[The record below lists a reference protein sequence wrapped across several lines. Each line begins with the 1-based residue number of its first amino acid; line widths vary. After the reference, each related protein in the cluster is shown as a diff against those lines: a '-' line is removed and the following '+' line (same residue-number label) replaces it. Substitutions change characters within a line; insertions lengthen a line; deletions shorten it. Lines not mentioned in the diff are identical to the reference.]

1 MAEWQHLWRVGWTE
15 GTAVTRLRLA
25 TILSLLAVLA
35 IALVSLV
42 ESVWLWVAHVVIWG
56 LTQ

>member
-1 MAEWQHLWRVGWTE
+1 MAAWQELWRVGWTE
-15 GTAVTRLRLA
+15 GTATTRFRLA

-42 ESVWLWVAHVVIWG
+42 ESVWLWVAHVVIWAV
-56 LTQ
+56 TQ